1 MYWVVEKESRRRKNR
16 MNSDTILF
24 WVMIALWVIMPAF
37 IVYEEIQERKA
48 LKEAEK
54 ASQRMEAEKK
64 AE

>member
-16 MNSDTILF
+16 MNSDIILF